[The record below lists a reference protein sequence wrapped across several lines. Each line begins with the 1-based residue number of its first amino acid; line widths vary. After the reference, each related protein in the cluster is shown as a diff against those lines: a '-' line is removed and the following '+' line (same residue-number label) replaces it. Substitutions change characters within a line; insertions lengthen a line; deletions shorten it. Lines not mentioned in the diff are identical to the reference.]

1 MLEDYLSK
9 HSSEPI
15 AILDK
20 TLSLKDYVPLDLS
33 VENKE
38 LSKFEITTPEGCQ
51 AYIDS
56 VLDSDKKKVAFGG
69 YLERRGIYNTF
80 DRFDKGE
87 QRNIHLGIDF
97 WHKAGTKVLVP
108 LDGKVHSYK
117 NNSDMGNYGPTILLQ
132 HDMGPI
138 SFYTLYGHLSLES
151 LDGLEKGMHFKRGEG
166 LATLGAPEI
175 NVNYAP
181 HLHFQIIMD
190 IQGYEGDYPG
200 VCSQK
205 ELHFYKKNCPNPN
218 LLLKLKI

>member
-1 MLEDYLSK
+1 MLEDYLREYSSK
-9 HSSEPI
+9 PI

-20 TLSLKDYVPLDLS
+20 TLSLTNYIPLDLS

-51 AYIDS
+51 AYID
-56 VLDSDKKKVAFGG
+56 DAINNDRDKVAFGG
-69 YLERRGIYNTF
+69 YLEQRGIYDTF
-80 DRFDKGE
+80 DRFEEGE
-87 QRNIHLGIDF
+87 QRNIHLGMDF
-97 WHKAGTKVLVP
+97 WHDAGTKVLVP
-108 LDGKVHSYK
+108 IDGKVHSFN
-117 NNSDMGNYGPTILLQ
+117 NNSDSGNYGPTIILQ
-132 HDMGPI
+132 HEI
-138 SFYTLYGHLSLES
+138 ESTSFYTLYGHLSLES
-151 LDGLEKGMHFKRGEG
+151 LEGLKKGMRFKMGEE

-181 HLHFQIIMD
+181 HLHFQMIKD
-190 IQGYEGDYPG
+190 IQEYEGDYPG